1 MLNADAVSSWLP
13 PPGTAAVC
21 AASGGVD
28 SMCLLHL
35 LWQWCA
41 QRDIPLTAAHF
52 HHGLRETADRDEVFV
67 RDWCAVRGIPFT
79 AGHGDAGA
87 YAVQH
92 GLSVEEAARE
102 LRYAFL
108 RETATRFRESL
119 TENGKCI
126 PGSRTAQKPETL
138 IYTAHHAGD
147 DAETV
152 LLNLI
157 RGTGLRGLAGMPRR
171 RDGIVRP
178 LLDVSRAELEA
189 YAAAYGIAHVED
201 ETNADPSAAARNR
214 VRLDLMPLLREL
226 NPQAEAHIRRTAR
239 QAREAEVFLEQEARR
254 WYEAAV
260 VREWKAEN
268 HGSRQIVLSGTTVRS
283 APDCLRTRLLLLA
296 LDGLGAGR
304 KDFGAVHLDAVLNLL
319 ENPAGGVRR
328 LDLPHG
334 VTALWDGDG
343 LLLERRS
350 HPIGEAELLPG
361 KPALWG
367 AYRLTLLS
375 EPPDG
380 GAGWPDKQETGPDEQ
395 GTAGDTAAQ
404 GQSLVIRDGPEILTV
419 SPVRAGDRLRLPGMS
434 GSRTVKRLCLDR
446 RISME
451 ERDGLPAV
459 YADGQLAA
467 VWPLGTD
474 AAFIPSHGGE
484 RRILV
489 EKLSDRD

>member
-1 MLNADAVSSWLP
+1 MA
-13 PPGTAAVC
+13 
-21 AASGGVD
+21 
-28 SMCLLHL
+28 
-35 LWQWCA
+35 
-41 QRDIPLTAAHF
+41 
-52 HHGLRETADRDEVFV
+52 
-67 RDWCAVRGIPFT
+67 RGIPFT
-79 AGHGDAGA
+79 AGHGDVKA

-108 RETATRFRESL
+108 RETAARCASPD
-119 TENGKCI
+119 GI
-126 PGSRTAQKPETL
+126 PVF

-178 LLDVSRAELEA
+178 LLDVSRTELEA
-189 YAAAYGIAHVED
+189 YAAAHGIVHVED

-226 NPQAEAHIRRTAR
+226 NPRAEEHIRRTAR
-239 QAREAEVFLEQEARR
+239 QAREAEAFLDGEARR
-254 WYEAAV
+254 RYEAAV
-260 VREWKAEN
+260 RADAGAAGVREGTDRAD
-268 HGSRQIVLSGTTVRS
+268 GRVVLSRKALRD
-283 APDCLRTRLLLLA
+283 APDCLRPRMLLLA
-296 LDGLGAGR
+296 LDALGVGR
-304 KDFGAVHLDAVLNLL
+304 KDFGSVHLDAVLNLL
-319 ENPAGGVRR
+319 ENPAGGIRR
-328 LDLPHG
+328 LDG
-334 VTALWDGDG
+334 NGRR
-343 LLLERRS
+343 LERRS
-350 HPIGEAELLPG
+350 RPAGEAELLPG
-361 KPALWG
+361 QPALWG
-367 AYRLTLLS
+367 AYRLTVLS

-380 GAGWPDKQETGPDEQ
+380 GVELPDGGTGLPDKH
-395 GTAGDTAAQ
+395 GTAGNTVVQ
-404 GQSLVIRDGPEILTV
+404 GNFLVIRDGPEALSV
-419 SPVRAGDRLRLPGMS
+419 AAVRAGGRLRLPGMS